1 MSPLNMFSRLKNRKS
16 SATAS
21 QHGSLP
27 PIDKPMPSQ
36 CVSSPPVLPAAT
48 MHVKQSLQPA
58 AVMQPKPAT
67 AAAPKPGSTD
77 TVRSVVV
84 HAKKLGSGAYGAVHL
99 GTCYSTDGSVH
110 CVAVK
115 VISAERMRLESLSR
129 EASILKRLSRAGHPS
144 AVRFYGWFSPGSKKV
159 STDATGPELTNLEV
173 SHCLVMDRLSGGELF
188 EYVLTRKGLSEHEAA
203 PFLRQIAEGLA
214 HAHSLGVAHRDLK
227 LENVLLLTGEAGSA
241 CKIIDWGLAHQHE
254 MLPGGEVRSEMVHSR
269 CGSRSYMAPEVVAAK
284 DKTGRKGPGYEAF
297 GADVWSLGVCMFAM
311 LVGFFPFDRAEPE
324 SDWRAQ
330 KCYEAQLSG
339 LSTVDT
345 IFSFYPRKKLS
356 ISPAA
361 KRLLDS
367 MLVFS
372 PARRATMEEV
382 LGSSWLA
389 PTDVVQMR
397 RQVRLGLAPL
407 EREASGECDSTASSA
422 PTSACP
428 SQSSEKATGGSPTGA
443 ADSWAT
449 TAVGISLASA
459 RGLAGGNRRASD
471 TASVSSAGSSVKR
484 SVARLDKLVHVL

>member
-188 EYVLTRKGLSEHEAA
+188 EYVLARKGLSEREAA

-227 LENVLLLTGEAGSA
+227 LENVLISA
-241 CKIIDWGLAHQHE
+241 SPSGDDICKVCDFGLAYRY
-254 MLPGGEVRSEMVHSR
+254 EVDGSGKVLKGRPLTET
-269 CGSRSYMAPEVVAAK
+269 CGSKSYAAPEVLE
-284 DKTGRKGPGYEAF
+284 GRGYDGF
-297 GADVWSLGVCMFAM
+297 DADVWSCGICLFAM
-311 LVGFFPFDRAEPE
+311 LAGFFPLDEATGA
-324 SDWRAQ
+324 DWRFERVKLATQ
-330 KCYEAQLSG
+330 HRQSA
-339 LSTVDT
+339 TRT
-345 IFSFYPRKKLS
+345 IFSFYDRPCQLSSQVVDMIDGMILVQPNRRLKTEDVLQSMWVIDDTIKADYADEYMYDEAPRYRGQAGSFDPNAVSGYGGQQDMAPLYRGA
-356 ISPAA
+356 PAGVIA
-361 KRLLDS
+361 APPPLMKQL
-367 MLVFS
+367 
-372 PARRATMEEV
+372 AV
-382 LGSSWLA
+382 LG
-389 PTDVVQMR
+389 Q
-397 RQVRLGLAPL
+397 
-407 EREASGECDSTASSA
+407 
-422 PTSACP
+422 
-428 SQSSEKATGGSPTGA
+428 
-443 ADSWAT
+443 
-449 TAVGISLASA
+449 
-459 RGLAGGNRRASD
+459 
-471 TASVSSAGSSVKR
+471 
-484 SVARLDKLVHVL
+484 

>member
-1 MSPLNMFSRLKNRKS
+1 MTKLQVGRFQLEEGAQLGAGGYGVVVKALDTQS
-16 SATAS
+16 
-21 QHGSLP
+21 GSIVAAKK
-27 PIDKPMPSQ
+27 IDKRKMKGDAIEREVMLMRMLNHPN
-36 CVSSPPVLPAAT
+36 VIAVLDQVEMDTTIFIFMELAT
-48 MHVKQSLQPA
+48 K
-58 AVMQPKPAT
+58 
-67 AAAPKPGSTD
+67 
-77 TVRSVVV
+77 
-84 HAKKLGSGAYGAVHL
+84 
-99 GTCYSTDGSVH
+99 
-110 CVAVK
+110 
-115 VISAERMRLESLSR
+115 
-129 EASILKRLSRAGHPS
+129 
-144 AVRFYGWFSPGSKKV
+144 
-159 STDATGPELTNLEV
+159 
-173 SHCLVMDRLSGGELF
+173 GELF
-188 EYVLTRKGLSEHEAA
+188 GRVIQSGSLTEADA
-203 PFLRQIAEGLA
+203 RPYFTQLMNAVKFM
-214 HAHSLGVAHRDLK
+214 HDKGVAHRDLK

-324 SDWRAQ
+324 SDWRAR